1 MKKIEAIVRPEK
13 VREILGVLKEIG
25 VSGATVLSERGQG
38 KGARPLVRDSKGMPL
53 HIAEYNPMNSVITVV
68 NDSMVNRVL
77 EVIAKVVVS
86 GSRGSGK
93 VFVFPVDEVMD
104 LESGKRSKDLIWF

>member
-13 VREILGVLKEIG
+13 VRDILKVLKEIG
-25 VSGATVLSERGQG
+25 VTGATVVSERGQG
-38 KGARPLVRDSKGMPL
+38 SGLRPMIRDSKGMPL
-53 HIAEYNPMNSVITVV
+53 QVAEYNQMNSVITVV
-68 NDSMVNRVL
+68 NDPQVNHVL
-77 EVIAKVVVS
+77 EAIAKVAVS

-104 LESGKRSKDLIWF
+104 LESGRRSKDIM

>member
-13 VREILGVLKEIG
+13 VRDILGVLKEIG

-38 KGARPLVRDSKGMPL
+38 RGARPLVRDSKGMPL
-53 HIAEYNPMNSVITVV
+53 HIAEYNPMNSVITIV
-68 NDSMVNRVL
+68 NDSIVNHVL

-104 LESGKRSKDLIWF
+104 LESGKRSKDSI

>member
-38 KGARPLVRDSKGMPL
+38 RGARPLVRDSKGMPL
-53 HIAEYNPMNSVITVV
+53 HIAEYNPMYSVITGV
-68 NDSMVNRVL
+68 NDSMVNHVL
-77 EVIAKVVVS
+77 EAIAKVVVS
-86 GSRGSGK
+86 GSRGSGR

-104 LESGKRSKDLIWF
+104 LESGKRSKDLI

>member
-13 VREILGVLKEIG
+13 VRGILGVLKEIG
-25 VSGATVLSERGQG
+25 VTGATVVSERGQG
-38 KGARPLVRDSKGMPL
+38 DGIRPMIRDSKGMPL
-53 HIAEYNPMNSVITVV
+53 HTAEYNPMNSVITIV

-77 EVIAKVVVS
+77 EGIAKVVVS
-86 GSRGSGK
+86 GSKGSGK

-104 LESGKRSKDLIWF
+104 LESGRRNTSLM

>member
-13 VREILGVLKEIG
+13 VRAILGVLKEIG
-25 VSGATVLSERGQG
+25 VSGATVVSERGQG
-38 KGARPLVRDSKGMPL
+38 SGSRPMIRDSKGMPL
-53 HIAEYNPMNSVITVV
+53 HTAEYNPMNSVITIV

-77 EVIAKVVVS
+77 EAIAKVVVS
-86 GSRGSGK
+86 GSKGSGK

-104 LESGKRSKDLIWF
+104 LENGKRSKDLI

>member
-13 VREILGVLKEIG
+13 VRDILGVLKEIG
-25 VSGATVLSERGQG
+25 VSGATVVSERGQG
-38 KGARPLVRDSKGMPL
+38 RGARPLIRDSKGMPL

-77 EVIAKVVVS
+77 EAIAKVVVS

-104 LESGKRSKDLIWF
+104 LESGKRSKDLI

>member
-38 KGARPLVRDSKGMPL
+38 RGARPLVRDSKGMPL

-68 NDSMVNRVL
+68 NDSMVNHVL
-77 EVIAKVVVS
+77 EAIAKVVVS

-104 LESGKRSKDLIWF
+104 LESGKRSKDLI

>member
-38 KGARPLVRDSKGMPL
+38 RGARPLVRDSKGMPL

-104 LESGKRSKDLIWF
+104 LESGKRSKDLI